1 MAKSATHIV
10 LASDSPRRRE
20 LLGRLGVAF
29 EVVPAGLPE
38 NEGHQ
43 PGGGPEEAAR
53 SLALAKAEAVSLLHP
68 EALVLGADTIVAL
81 EGRFLGK
88 PRDVDEARSMLQA
101 LSGRTHQVVTGVALV
116 SKSRGLKEVAHEA
129 TDVTFRK
136 LSALEIESYASGEEP
151 YDKAGAYAVQGKASL
166 FVESLAGDYDN
177 VVGLPLKTVARLLE
191 AAGVELWPLE
201 EPQR

>member
-38 NEGHQ
+38 GQGEGPQ
-43 PGGGPEEAAR
+43 GGPEEAAEG
-53 SLALAKAEAVSLLHP
+53 LALAKAEAVSPNHSDS
-68 EALVLGADTIVAL
+68 LVLGADTIVAAG
-81 EGRFLGK
+81 GRFFGK
-88 PRDVDEARSMLQA
+88 PADAAEARSMLEA

-116 SKSRGLKEVAHEA
+116 CRSRGLKEVAHEA

-136 LSALEIESYASGEEP
+136 LSAGEIESYVLSDEP
-151 YDKAGAYAVQGKASL
+151 YDKAGAYAVQGKAGL
-166 FVESLAGDYDN
+166 FVESLQGDYDN

-191 AAGVELWPLE
+191 AAGVELWPLKE
-201 EPQR
+201 TP